1 MDMSPMIH
9 KPIMII
15 RMNQNTLLI
24 RKMRM
29 AVTESCD
36 AVAGDVIY
44 TKEIDT
50 RSLPKSGTVGLLNF
64 SQFED
69 RLPDFKG
76 IYHVMIRSTKD
87 YWVRD
92 SRFISFSDIG
102 LIAQSGPG

>member
-1 MDMSPMIH
+1 
-9 KPIMII
+9 
-15 RMNQNTLLI
+15 
-24 RKMRM
+24 M
-29 AVTESCD
+29 AVTECYGD

-50 RSLPKSGTVGLLNF
+50 RSLPKSGSGRMLNI

-69 RLPDFKG
+69 RLPDVKG
-76 IYHVMIRSTKD
+76 IYHMMIRSTKD

-102 LIAQSGPG
+102 LIASRARIK